1 MCKRLNSRGVPGCW
15 QLVALIWKGVALK
28 LFYMEFIGRTPEY
41 GYICE

>member
-1 MCKRLNSRGVPGCW
+1 MRNRLNNRAVFGCW

-28 LFYMEFIGRTPEY
+28 LFYMEFIGRAPEY